1 MGRMWK
7 SSRTMGSKGCRKGSR
22 TMGNDTLPFALL
34 PFHLLLLKLAG
45 LYTQKGHSYNRHDE

>member
-1 MGRMWK
+1 
-7 SSRTMGSKGCRKGSR
+7 
-22 TMGNDTLPFALL
+22 MGNDTLPFALL